1 MGKLEIVLIFLQNL
15 IIILTKSLMN
25 KYRKVYLILLFVFV
39 QATVLFAQQIKNV
52 RVTQDGDNV
61 VIVYDLTGGQSGQS
75 YDIEVLVSGNRGQSF
90 QIVPQAL
97 KGQLKEVLP
106 GVNRKIVWDVLQDRD
121 ELAGDDF
128 VFRLTVKDDL
138 SDNSGTFTDERD
150 GEVYKWVKIGG
161 QVWMAENLK
170 ATKYADGSS
179 IPNVTGNSE
188 WTQLT
193 SGAYCWYSNDISNKA
208 TYGALYNWYA
218 VNTGK
223 LCPEGWHVPSDSEW
237 TQLENFLGD
246 NGFNYDGSTGGGRS
260 KIAKSLASAT
270 NWSSHYNTGAIGN
283 NLSLNNK
290 SGFSALSGG
299 SRLGSNGT
307 FFVVGYVGYW
317 WSSTEL
323 SSSGAWYRLLTYIY
337 ASVHRL
343 SSDRAFGFS
352 VRCLRD

>member
-1 MGKLEIVLIFLQNL
+1 MRLPVNGKIGNCIEFLQNL
-15 IIILTKSLMN
+15 IIILTESLMN

-61 VIVYDLTGGQSGQS
+61 VIGYDLTGGQSGQS
-75 YDIEVLVSGNRGQSF
+75 YDIEILVSGNRGQSF

-179 IPNVTGNSE
+179 IPMVNNSK
-188 WTQLT
+188 WYKLK
-193 SGAYCWYSNDISNKA
+193 SDAYCFYKKDINNILI
-208 TYGALYNWYA
+208 YGALYNWHA

-237 TQLENFLGD
+237 TILENFLGGRIGAGGKMKSI
-246 NGFNYDGSTGGGRS
+246 NGWNSPN
-260 KIAKSLASAT
+260 I
-270 NWSSHYNTGAIGN
+270 GAAN
-283 NLSLNNK
+283 S
-290 SGFSALSGG
+290 SGFMAFPGG
-299 SRLGSNGT
+299 HRRSSNGT
-307 FFVVGYVGYW
+307 FGNVGDIGYW
-317 WSSTEL
+317 WSSTENRNND
-323 SSSGAWYRLLTYIY
+323 AWSRSLNYDAINVTRETSFKTNGY
-337 ASVHRL
+337 
-343 SSDRAFGFS
+343 S